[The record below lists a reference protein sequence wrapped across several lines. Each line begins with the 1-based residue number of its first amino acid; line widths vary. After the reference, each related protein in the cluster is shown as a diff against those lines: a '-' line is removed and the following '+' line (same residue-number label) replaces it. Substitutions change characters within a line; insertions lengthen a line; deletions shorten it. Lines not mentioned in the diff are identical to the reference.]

1 MTGMGEGR
9 STMAASSESSQIN
22 VLNDHHC
29 FGCGRLNLH
38 GLQLSFFAN
47 EDGSGVWTPF
57 TPTDA
62 FEGYDGVVHGGI
74 VCTILD
80 EVMAWSLY
88 RQETW
93 AVTGQL
99 NTRFRKP
106 VLVGEPIRAIGS
118 IVRDRG
124 RVIEVHG
131 EIRREAGNLLLA
143 EATATFFRVP
153 EAQAAAW
160 NERYLGP
167 ERIVNEGDKP

>member
-1 MTGMGEGR
+1 MTTAQEDL
-9 STMAASSESSQIN
+9 AQIN

-47 EDGSGVWTPF
+47 VDGSGVWSPF
-57 TPTDA
+57 TATDA

-74 VCTILD
+74 ICTILD

-88 RQETW
+88 REETW

-99 NTRFRKP
+99 STRFRKP
-106 VLVGEPIRAIGS
+106 VRVGEPTRAIGR
-118 IVRDRG
+118 IVNDRG
-124 RVIEVHG
+124 RVIETRG
-131 EIRREAGNLLLA
+131 EIRRESDDALLA

-153 EAQAAAW
+153 DAQAAAW
-160 NERYLGP
+160 NERYLGRDGLS
-167 ERIVNEGDKP
+167 EVEEGL